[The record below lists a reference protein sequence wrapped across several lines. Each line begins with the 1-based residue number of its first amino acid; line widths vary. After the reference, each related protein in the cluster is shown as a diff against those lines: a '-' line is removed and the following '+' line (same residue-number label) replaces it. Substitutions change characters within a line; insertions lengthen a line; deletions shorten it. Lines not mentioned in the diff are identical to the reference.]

1 MALSPLWRAMRDF
14 FSGRPRKG
22 IDKCPKTCII
32 VFVRQNIAGLCKGS
46 TADSDSVCEGSNPSP
61 AARRDTALPCLFFVS
76 LDTGTSVLIDKT
88 ARPPLSTAGIPPPTP
103 KRSGDAQRLRSFF
116 RYALLPQRSLR
127 FRPTTHAPPMADSRL
142 MAAYMAT
149 PASPVRL
156 DSTFPV
162 SSLVPPEALPLWL
175 CRVIFA

>member
-1 MALSPLWRAMRDF
+1 MKKAL
-14 FSGRPRKG
+14 
-22 IDKCPKTCII
+22 DKCSEICII
-32 VFVRQNIAGLCKGS
+32 VSVRQNIAGLCKGS

-76 LDTGTSVLIDKT
+76 LDTDISLLIGKT
-88 ARPPLSTAGIPPPTP
+88 ARPPLSTVGIPPPHS
-103 KRSGDAQRLRSFF
+103 KRSGDAARLRSFF
-116 RYALLPQRSLR
+116 RYELSPQRSLR